1 MSYFHIMDFPI
12 TEQRARIDK
21 DLKLQKKIPLQHK
34 TLKLI
39 YDISVS
45 IMNYRKLIDT

>member
-1 MSYFHIMDFPI
+1 MSYFYIMDFPV
-12 TEQRARIDK
+12 TKQRTRIDK
-21 DLKLQKKIPLQHK
+21 DLKLKKKRLKHK

-39 YDISVS
+39 YDISAS